1 MTKLNDDPIVFDV
14 YEYKGSGQP
23 AKRDGHGNL
32 KAFALHTYYVHQG
45 RVYIK
50 PAIAKTWVSTR
61 SEVFFGV
68 DELLTNSFELVGQT
82 S

>member
-14 YEYKGSGQP
+14 YEYKGAGQP

-32 KAFALHTYYVHQG
+32 KAFALSTYYVRQG
-45 RVYIK
+45 RVYIDLATEK
-50 PAIAKTWVSTR
+50 AWPSR